1 MSRFRNSG
9 LCQRHMLEHPPSR
22 KASCHRQHAG
32 ATNNN
37 SKARMMVQ
45 SLLNVLHSLHHHCSQ
60 SQRLI
65 TTLEQKQDQF
75 LMNWSCFCCPAVTY
89 SPIGVAPSVPSAW
102 EGLTSV
108 FGMGTGGTLPLSPPD
123 YSIVKLK
130 VLTFTL
136 KIA

>member
-1 MSRFRNSG
+1 M
-9 LCQRHMLEHPPSR
+9 
-22 KASCHRQHAG
+22 
-32 ATNNN
+32 
-37 SKARMMVQ
+37 Q
-45 SLLNVLHSLHHHCSQ
+45 SVPETHYYLIIKIRPVHYELVLF
-60 SQRLI
+60 I
-65 TTLEQKQDQF
+65 
-75 LMNWSCFCCPAVTY
+75 CPAVTY

-123 YSIVKLK
+123 YSVVKLK